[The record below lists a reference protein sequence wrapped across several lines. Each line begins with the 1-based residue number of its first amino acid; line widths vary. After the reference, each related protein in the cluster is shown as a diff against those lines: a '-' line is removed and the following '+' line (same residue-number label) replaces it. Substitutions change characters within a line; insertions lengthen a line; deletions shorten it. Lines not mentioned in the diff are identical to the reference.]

1 MAVIALLDAGAE
13 VQLCPAGIILAP
25 IIGFLALVA
34 PGGLG
39 VRETVIS
46 YALAPQIGASAALAA
61 AVLAR
66 AAALVSELAGWLIAM
81 VWERR

>member
-1 MAVIALLDAGAE
+1 MGSSLDVALGQAVIFL
-13 VQLCPAGIILAP
+13 LAP

-46 YALAPQIGASAALAA
+46 YALAPQVGASTALAA

-66 AAALVSELAGWLIAM
+66 AAALVSELAGWLIA
-81 VWERR
+81 VLWERR